1 MMRFYTQ
8 QHEFY
13 CGVDL
18 HARSMHVCLVDAAG
32 STLVHKNIEA
42 RPERFLNL
50 VRPYR
55 AGLAVAAECMFAW
68 YWLADLCQQES
79 ITFILGH
86 ALYMKAIHG
95 GKVKNDKIDSQK
107 IAMLLRGGMLPQVY
121 AYPRAMRATRDLLR
135 RRNQLVRARAEA
147 LAHVTNTRSQYNL
160 PPLAKKLH
168 YAANRVGVAE
178 QFTDDSAQRMIASDL
193 AVIGALDEELR
204 SLELYLVQHAKLD
217 DPQAY
222 QLLQTIPG
230 VGKIL
235 ALVMLYELHDAS
247 RFKDQRH
254 FVSYCRLVRPTH
266 ESAGKAK
273 AGRNHKIGSAHLRW
287 AFGEAACLMLR
298 ELPAAASF
306 VAKKEKQHGKAKA
319 LSILAARIARTAWLM
334 LKRQEAFDAE
344 QFLRS

>member
-1 MMRFYTQ
+1 
-8 QHEFY
+8 
-13 CGVDL
+13 
-18 HARSMHVCLVDAAG
+18 MHVCLVDAAG
-32 STLVHKNIEA
+32 QTLVHKNIEA
-42 RPERFLNL
+42 RPDRFLNL
-50 VRPYR
+50 IGPYR
-55 AGLAVAAECMFAW
+55 EGLAVAAECMFAW
-68 YWLADLCQQES
+68 YWLADLCAQEQ
-79 ITFILGH
+79 ITFVLGH

-107 IAMLLRGGMLPQVY
+107 IALLLRGGMLPQAY

-135 RRNQLVRARAEA
+135 RRMQLVHTRAEA
-147 LAHVTNTRSQYNL
+147 LAHITNTVSQYNL

-178 QFTDDSAQRMIASDL
+178 QFADDSARRMVELDLAMIA
-193 AVIGALDEELR
+193 ATDEELR
-204 SLELYLVQHAKLD
+204 SVELYLVRHAKVD
-217 DPQAY
+217 DPLAY

-230 VGKIL
+230 IGKIL
-235 ALVMLYELHDAS
+235 ALVMLYELHQAS
-247 RFKDQRH
+247 RFADARH
-254 FVSYCRLVRPTH
+254 FVSYCRLVRPSH

-273 AGRNHKIGSAHLRW
+273 AGRNHKVGSAHLRW

-298 ELPAAASF
+298 ELPAAVSY

-334 LKRQEAFDAE
+334 LQRKEAFDAQ

>member
-1 MMRFYTQ
+1 MMRFYQQ
-8 QHEFY
+8 QHQFY

-18 HARSMHVCLVDAAG
+18 HARTMHVCLVDAAG
-32 STLVHKNIEA
+32 TTLVHKNIA
-42 RPERFLNL
+42 ASPERFLAL

-68 YWLADLCQQES
+68 YWLADLCAQEN
-79 ITFILGH
+79 IPFILGH

-95 GKVKNDKIDSQK
+95 GKVKNDKLDSQK
-107 IAMLLRGGMLPQVY
+107 IAMLLRGGMLPQAYV
-121 AYPRAMRATRDLLR
+121 YPRAMRATRDLLR
-135 RRNQLVRARAEA
+135 RRNQLVRTRAEA
-147 LAHVTNTRSQYNL
+147 LAHVTSTRSQYNL

-168 YAANRVGVAE
+168 YAANRAGVAE
-178 QFTDDSAQRMIASDL
+178 QFADDSTQRMIASDL
-193 AVIGALDEELR
+193 AVIDALDAELR
-204 SLELYLVQHAKLD
+204 SLELYLVQHAKID
-217 DPQAY
+217 DPLAY

-235 ALVMLYELHDAS
+235 ALVMLYELHDVR
-247 RFKDQRH
+247 RFDDARQ
-254 FVSYCRLVRPTH
+254 FVSYCRLVRPSH
-266 ESAGKAK
+266 ASAGKAK
-273 AGRNHKIGSAHLRW
+273 PGKNHKIGSAHLRW

-334 LKRQEAFDAE
+334 LKRKEAFEATK
-344 QFLRS
+344 FLR